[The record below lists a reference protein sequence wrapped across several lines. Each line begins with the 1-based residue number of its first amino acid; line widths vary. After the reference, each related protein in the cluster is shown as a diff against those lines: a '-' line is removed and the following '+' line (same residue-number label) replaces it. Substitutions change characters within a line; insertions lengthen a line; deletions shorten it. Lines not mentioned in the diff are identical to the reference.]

1 MKEWQNEFRRELVER
16 IIPFWQNLKDDAHGG
31 FYGYMDIDLNLEKEA
46 DKGCILN
53 SRILWFFASAAM
65 CLKDEELLQYADHA
79 YRFLRDHCMDT
90 ELGGVY
96 WSVKY
101 DGTVADD
108 TKHTYNQAFAVYALA
123 AYAQAT
129 GKQEAIDL
137 AWEIYHTIETKC
149 RDEKGYLEALTRDFQ
164 PVSNEKLS
172 DNGIVASRTMNTF
185 LHVFE
190 GYSGLYQATSD
201 ERIAAR
207 LREML
212 DMFYAKIYHPQRRRQ
227 EVFFNDD
234 YQPILDLHSYGHD
247 IESAWLL
254 DWGCTLMEDEAL
266 NAKLI
271 PVLTEM
277 AQNVYEKAYHGN
289 GLFNECENGVNDENR
304 IWWVQAETV
313 VGFMNAW
320 QRNPDKTYF
329 LEAAKEVWQYIQKE
343 IVDDRPGSEWFW
355 LVHPDGTP
363 GWQKEIVGPWKCPYH
378 NGRMCIEMIRR
389 LKA

>member
-1 MKEWQNEFRRELVER
+1 MKEWQNEFRRELEER
-16 IIPFWQNLKDDAHGG
+16 IIPFWQKLKDDAHGG

-190 GYSGLYQATSD
+190 GYSGLYQATRD

>member
-16 IIPFWQNLKDDAHGG
+16 IIPFWQKLKDDAHGG

-190 GYSGLYQATSD
+190 GYSGLYQATRD
-201 ERIAAR
+201 KRIAAR

>member
-1 MKEWQNEFRRELVER
+1 MKEWQDEFRRELEER
-16 IIPFWQNLKDDAHGG
+16 IIPFWQKLKDDVYGG
-31 FYGYMDIDLNLEKEA
+31 FYGYMDIDLNLEKKA

-65 CLKDEELLQYADHA
+65 CLKDGELLKYADHA
-79 YRFLRDHCMDT
+79 YCFLREHCIDR

-96 WSVKY
+96 WSVRH

-123 AYAQAT
+123 AYAQAS
-129 GKQEAIDL
+129 GKQEALDL
-137 AWEIYHTIETKC
+137 AWEIFHTIETKC
-149 RDEKGYLEALTRDFQ
+149 RDEKGYLEALTRDFR

-190 GYSGLYQATSD
+190 GYSGLYHATGD
-201 ERIAAR
+201 DRIAAR

-212 DMFYAKIYHPQRRRQ
+212 DMFYTKIYHPQRRRQ

-254 DWGCTLMEDEAL
+254 DWGCSLMEDETL

-277 AQNVYEKAYHGN
+277 AQNVYEKAYHGS
-289 GLFNECENGVNDENR
+289 GLYNECQNGVDDENR

-320 QRNPDKTYF
+320 QRNPDKIYF

-343 IVDDRPGSEWFW
+343 IIDPRSGSEWFW

-363 GWQKEIVGPWKCPYH
+363 GRNKEIVGPWKCPYH

-389 LKA
+389 LEA

>member
-1 MKEWQNEFRRELVER
+1 MKEWQNEFRRELEER
-16 IIPFWQNLKDDAHGG
+16 IIPFWQKLKDDAHGG

-190 GYSGLYQATSD
+190 GYSGLYQATRD

-254 DWGCTLMEDEAL
+254 DWGCTLMEDKAL

-363 GWQKEIVGPWKCPYH
+363 GRQKEIVGPWKCPYH

>member
-1 MKEWQNEFRRELVER
+1 MKEWQNEFRRELEER
-16 IIPFWQNLKDDAHGG
+16 IIPFWQSLKDDVYGG

-65 CLKDEELLQYADHA
+65 CLKDDELLKYADHA
-79 YRFLRDHCMDT
+79 YRFLRDFCIDR

-137 AWEIYHTIETKC
+137 AWDIYQTIETKC
-149 RDEKGYLEALTRDFQ
+149 RDEKGYLEALTRDFR

-190 GYSGLYQATSD
+190 GYSGLYQTTGD

-212 DMFYAKIYHPQRRRQ
+212 ELFYTKIYHSGRRRQ

-234 YQPILDLHSYGHD
+234 YQPIIDLHSYGHD

-254 DWGCTLMEDEAL
+254 DWGCSLMADEAV

-289 GLFNECENGVNDENR
+289 GLYNECVNGADDQNR

-320 QRNPDKTYF
+320 QRNPEKTYF
-329 LEAAKEVWQYIQKE
+329 LEAAKEVWKYIQKE

-363 GWQKEIVGPWKCPYH
+363 GRNKEIVGPWKCPYH

-389 LKA
+389 LEA

>member
-1 MKEWQNEFRRELVER
+1 MMEWQNEFRRELEER
-16 IIPFWQNLKDDAHGG
+16 IIPFWQKLKDDAHGG

>member
-1 MKEWQNEFRRELVER
+1 MKEWQNEFRRELEER
-16 IIPFWQNLKDDAHGG
+16 IIPFWQKLKDDVHGG

-65 CLKDEELLQYADHA
+65 CLKDERLLKYADHA
-79 YRFLRDHCMDT
+79 YHFLRDHCVDM

-101 DGTVADD
+101 DGAVADD

-129 GKQEAIDL
+129 GKQEAIKL

-149 RDEKGYLEALTRDFQ
+149 RDEKGYLEALTRDFR

-190 GYSGLYQATSD
+190 GYSGLYQATRD

-212 DMFYAKIYHPQRRRQ
+212 DMFYEKIYHPQRRRQ

-234 YQPILDLHSYGHD
+234 YQSILDLHSYGHD

-254 DWGCTLMEDEAL
+254 DWGCSLMEDEAL

-277 AQNVYEKAYHGN
+277 AQNVYEKAYHGK
-289 GLFNECENGVNDENR
+289 GLYNECENGVDDENR

-320 QRNPDKTYF
+320 QRNLDKPHF

-363 GWQKEIVGPWKCPYH
+363 GRMKEIVGPWKCPYH

-389 LKA
+389 LEA

>member
-16 IIPFWQNLKDDAHGG
+16 IIPFWQKLKDDAHGG

-190 GYSGLYQATSD
+190 GYSGLYQATRD

-329 LEAAKEVWQYIQKE
+329 LETAKEVWQYIQKE

>member
-16 IIPFWQNLKDDAHGG
+16 IIPFWQKLKDDEHGG
-31 FYGYMDIDLNLEKEA
+31 FYGYMDIDLNLEKKA

-190 GYSGLYQATSD
+190 GYSGLYQATRD
-201 ERIAAR
+201 ERIAAC

>member
-16 IIPFWQNLKDDAHGG
+16 IIPFWQKLKDDEHGG

-190 GYSGLYQATSD
+190 GYSGLYQATRD
-201 ERIAAR
+201 ERIAAC

>member
-1 MKEWQNEFRRELVER
+1 MKEWQNEFRRELEER
-16 IIPFWQNLKDDAHGG
+16 IIPFWQSLKDDVYGG

-65 CLKDEELLQYADHA
+65 CLKDDELLKYADHA
-79 YRFLRDHCMDT
+79 YRFLRDFCIDR

-137 AWEIYHTIETKC
+137 AWDIYQTIETKC
-149 RDEKGYLEALTRDFQ
+149 RDEKGYLEALTRDFR

-172 DNGIVASRTMNTF
+172 DNGIVASRTMNTY

-190 GYSGLYQATSD
+190 GYSGLYQTTGD

-212 DMFYAKIYHPQRRRQ
+212 ELFYTKIYHSGRRRQ

-234 YQPILDLHSYGHD
+234 YQPIIDLHSYGHD

-254 DWGCTLMEDEAL
+254 DWGCSLMADEAV

-289 GLFNECENGVNDENR
+289 GLYNECVNGADDQNR

-320 QRNPDKTYF
+320 QRNPEKTYF
-329 LEAAKEVWQYIQKE
+329 LEAAKEVWQYIQEE
-343 IVDDRPGSEWFW
+343 IVDDRLGSEWFW
-355 LVHPDGTP
+355 RVHPDGTP
-363 GWQKEIVGPWKCPYH
+363 GRNKEIVGPWKCPYH

-389 LKA
+389 LEA

>member
-16 IIPFWQNLKDDAHGG
+16 IIPFWQKLKDDAHGG

-190 GYSGLYQATSD
+190 GYSGLYQATRD

-207 LREML
+207 LRGML

-363 GWQKEIVGPWKCPYH
+363 GRQKEIVGPWKCPYH